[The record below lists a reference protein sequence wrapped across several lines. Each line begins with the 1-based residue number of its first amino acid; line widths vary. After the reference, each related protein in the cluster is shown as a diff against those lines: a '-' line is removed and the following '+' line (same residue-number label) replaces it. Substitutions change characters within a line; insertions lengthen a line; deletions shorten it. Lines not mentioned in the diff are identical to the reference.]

1 MKTTIY
7 FFTGTGNSLKIAR
20 GISEK
25 LEDCEIVPIA
35 KVWQVENLTTTSE
48 KVGFI
53 FPLYASGLPKIVYDF
68 VNKIDLSK
76 SNYFFTVITSGGGST
91 KLPLQQL
98 ERILNKKAKKL
109 NAGFLIIMPNNYI
122 IGYNTTPE
130 NRQKELFKKAFEQV
144 GAISEMVK
152 NKEMNLDLNILEKN
166 LNRDEKFNNKF
177 REIVNESD
185 KSFYID
191 NKCNGCSICEE
202 VCPVNNIIL
211 IEGKPQWQHK
221 CQQCL
226 ACINFCPEKSI
237 QFGTHTLKTQRYH
250 HPEITLQDIG
260 NQRK

>member
-20 GISEK
+20 SISEK
-25 LEDCEIVPIA
+25 IDDCEIVPIA
-35 KVWQVENLTTTSE
+35 KIWKLKNLTATSE
-48 KVGFI
+48 TVGFI

-76 SNYFFTVITSGGGST
+76 SNYIFTVITSGGGST

-109 NAGFLIIMPNNYI
+109 NAGFLIVMPNNYI
-122 IGYNTTPE
+122 IGYNTTSE
-130 NRQKELFKKAFEQV
+130 NRQKELFEKAFEQA

-152 NKEMNLDLNILEKN
+152 NKEFNLDLNILEKN
-166 LNRDEKFNNKF
+166 LNRDEKFNIKF

-191 NKCNGCSICEE
+191 NNCNSCSICEE
-202 VCPVNNIIL
+202 ICPVNNIIL

-221 CQQCL
+221 CQQCI
-226 ACINFCPEKSI
+226 ACINYCPEKSI